1 MIPGAPVNFWEK
13 VVERVAQLIF
23 ERETALSAG
32 VRLQGTGL
40 VTNAERA
47 AMALRVPGTMPSPAP
62 PEAAK

>member
-32 VRLQGTGL
+32 AGIRLAPA
-40 VTNAERA
+40 AER
-47 AMALRVPGTMPSPAP
+47 RPGVIPTPAP
-62 PEAAK
+62 TEAAE